1 MRKLAAVVAVFFA
14 MAVSGCTQSVELD
27 QMCQFDGAVF
37 SIPSSWET
45 EEDVSDL
52 SSILWITGENV
63 LITLQADPDS
73 SLYEDID
80 ELKYDMRDSLGM
92 DTKFEEIRKE
102 DQTLVVCEWEN
113 SNGKDLVAVVL
124 EDDGGYAQMFALGAC
139 SDQQTEKTVRAV
151 FDTLE
156 VV

>member
-1 MRKLAAVVAVFFA
+1 MRKLAAAAAVFCA
-14 MAVSGCTQSVELD
+14 IAISGCSQRIELD
-27 QMCQFDGAVF
+27 HMCQFDGAVF

-45 EEDVSDL
+45 EEDEGDL
-52 SSILWITGENV
+52 SSILWITGDGV
-63 LITLQADPDS
+63 AMTLQADPDNS
-73 SLYEDID
+73 PYEDID
-80 ELKYDMRDSLGM
+80 ELKYHMRDSLGM

-124 EDDGGYAQMFALGAC
+124 EDDGGYAQMFTLGAC
-139 SDQQTEKTVRAV
+139 GDQETEETVRAV